1 MTTKKNLVKT
11 MFMNILTAGVFATA
25 FTACNDDLN
34 NEANGFN
41 APETESFEL
50 TNLEQYSYSV
60 PVQVNAQGDWQIDL
74 QFCDENHHFCY
85 ALPDHGHGPAT
96 VELCMLDNWT
106 DTRNEA
112 KMMIRDLSNSNN
124 NKTFH
129 LMQKC
134 NLDNPN
140 YTRAMTRAKTRG
152 EGGEEKEAEQEAEQ
166 EIKNEGSITT
176 AVGYGYNVNAEPG
189 IKAISSNPI
198 IALRKLEKSN
208 EDYGPKFRKGEFTIN
223 VESYAASSIE
233 EISSTMTASS
243 TLKGSRGGFSAEAD
257 ASFSNTQKSNSNNLF
272 CLTIANVN
280 IGQAVLQGIDR
291 NNFREYMTDDAK
303 RAIDGTG
310 TAYPSTNRGFQ
321 ELIRDFGSHLILRT
335 DLGGRLRYGAT
346 IDQQYCSSTNEL
358 KAHASMSYKNNIIDG
373 TAKVGN
379 DYSSTYSQNKKHL
392 QITVSAVGGGTEE
405 TAVVAANDTTP
416 NVNSWI
422 QSMKEEKNL
431 AVINFNQKNS
441 MQMWPLYE
449 LIDRSTPEGKAR
461 YDALKEYMESGQ
473 MEMDNCQEGS
483 SSYVNNKVT
492 RVDFPA
498 DWVAKADGKHSDI
511 SGTLIREARYDGKTV
526 AWLCMEYIPQ
536 ISSQGFVAVV
546 YPVVDNKPNFQMGR
560 FLGTAT
566 KQACKVEWGADGK
579 CILKEYAEEDGMQKT
594 VYLKANKM
602 FNFQPSGKLVN
613 TEEIRD
619 MVLKG
624 QKAKSTCNIIFGE
637 GDWHYEGESYH
648 RTVEFEY
655 TNPWLKGLSYDNN
668 YQYSL
673 VKIGNQVW
681 TRENYNGNVPHGSN
695 QKERYGTKIDKG
707 EVFFTFGSLGKAS
720 FPAGWHAGN
729 AADYQG
735 LRATITSDGV
745 NTQFGERLQKGGVSG
760 FELKWTGWYV
770 FKHYKYDGVYYYNYE
785 HKGDGTAAEFL
796 LPGKG
801 HIRIRADKFEVCANE
816 KQDYWGMQIRL
827 VMNL

>member
-1 MTTKKNLVKT
+1 MTTKKNLVKQVLMST
-11 MFMNILTAGVFATA
+11 LTAGIFATV
-25 FTACNDDLN
+25 FTACSDDVN
-34 NEANGFN
+34 MAEASD
-41 APETESFEL
+41 ALKTESYEL
-50 TNLEQYSYSV
+50 MNLERHSYSV
-60 PVQVNAQGDWQIDL
+60 PVQVNVQGDWQVDL
-74 QFCDENHHFCY
+74 QFSDENHHFCY

-96 VELCMLDNWT
+96 IELCMLDNWT
-106 DTRNEA
+106 NNRNDG
-112 KMMIRDLSNSNN
+112 KMIIRDLSNSNN
-124 NKTFH
+124 DRTFR

-134 NLDNPN
+134 NLDYNC
-140 YTRAMTRAKTRG
+140 RTRG
-152 EGGEEKEAEQEAEQ
+152 DDADSTEEDD
-166 EIKNEGSITT
+166 IKNEGSITT
-176 AVGYGYNVNAEPG
+176 AVGYGYNVNMEPG

-198 IALRKLEKSN
+198 IALRKLEKADN
-208 EDYGPKFRKGEFTIN
+208 DYGPKFRKGEFTIN

-233 EISSTMTASS
+233 EISNTMTASS
-243 TLKGSRGGFSAEAD
+243 TLKGSRGGFSAEVD

-272 CLTIANVN
+272 CLTVANVN

-310 TAYPSTNRGFQ
+310 SAYPSTNKGFQ

-346 IDQQYCSSTNEL
+346 IDQQYCSNTNEL
-358 KAHASMSYKNNIIDG
+358 KAHASMSYKNKIIDG

-379 DYSSTYSQNKKHL
+379 DYSSTYSKNKKHL

-405 TAVVAANDTTP
+405 TAAVAANDTTA
-416 NVNSWI
+416 NVTSWI

-449 LIDRSTPEGKAR
+449 LVDRSTSEGEAR
-461 YDALKEYMESGQ
+461 YHALKEYMEGGQ
-473 MEMDNCQEGS
+473 MEMDNCHDGS
-483 SSYVNNKVT
+483 NSYVNNKVT

-498 DWVAKADGKHSDI
+498 DWAALADGKHSNI
-511 SGTLIREARYDGKTV
+511 EGSLIREALYDGKTV

-536 ISSQGFVAVV
+536 ISTQGLVAVI

-566 KQACKVEWGADGK
+566 KQACKVVWSSNGK
-579 CILKEYAEEDGMQKT
+579 CTLKDYAEEDGMQKT
-594 VYLKANKM
+594 VFFKANTM
-602 FNFQPSGKLVN
+602 YNYQPSGKLVN

-619 MVLKG
+619 IVLKG
-624 QKAKSTCNIIFGE
+624 QKAKSTCSITFGE
-637 GDWHYEGESYH
+637 ADWHYVGESYH
-648 RTVEFEY
+648 RRKKFKYE
-655 TNPWLKGLSYDNN
+655 NPWLKGLSYDNN
-668 YQYSL
+668 YQYPL

-695 QKERYGTKIDKG
+695 EKERYGTKIEKG
-707 EVFFTFGSLGKAS
+707 EVFFTYSSLKNAS
-720 FPAGWHAGN
+720 FPAGWHVGK

-745 NTQFGERLQKGGVSG
+745 NTKFGERLQEGGVSG
-760 FELKWTGWYV
+760 FELKWTGWYT
-770 FKHYKYDGVYYYNYE
+770 FKRYNDDGYNDDGYYYCDYE
-785 HKGDGTAAEFL
+785 LKGNGTAVEFL
-796 LPGKG
+796 LPGSG
-801 HIRIRADKFEVCANE
+801 HVRIRADKFDVCNE
-816 KQDYWGMQIRL
+816 SDKFAMQIRL
-827 VMNL
+827 VMDL